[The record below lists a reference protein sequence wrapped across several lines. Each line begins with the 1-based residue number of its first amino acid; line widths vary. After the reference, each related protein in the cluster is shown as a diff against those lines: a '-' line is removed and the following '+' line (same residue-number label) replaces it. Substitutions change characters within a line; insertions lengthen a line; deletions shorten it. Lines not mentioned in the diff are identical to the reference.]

1 MKHRAFTLVEIC
13 ISILL
18 ASIIIYA
25 LTRLLTKG
33 METSTK
39 GAAHL
44 TNVQSTAILLSQ
56 IEDDIQRAI
65 DLSAMDPGSAEPSA
79 KVDILEESGS
89 GLTQTSIIYERE
101 PAGRGMIRK
110 RAPRAGAPEEH
121 TFCRDLMLLDNAFTR
136 VDLPDNRMGFRVYLK
151 VGTPPKGT
159 EIFEVSRFIYCT
171 NHASNSV
178 LTGWQAW

>member
-1 MKHRAFTLVEIC
+1 MNRRAFTLVEIC
-13 ISILL
+13 ISVLL

-25 LTRLLTKG
+25 VTRLLSKG

-56 IEDDIQRAI
+56 IEDDIQRAV
-65 DLSAMDPGSAEPSA
+65 DLSAMGPGAAEPSA
-79 KVDILEESGS
+79 KIDILEESPA
-89 GLTQTSIIYERE
+89 GLTQAAIIYERE
-101 PAGRGMIRK
+101 PTGRGMTRK
-110 RAPRAGAPEEH
+110 RAPKTGTPEEH
-121 TFCRDLMLLDNAFTR
+121 TFCRDLMVLDNAFTR

-151 VGTPPKGT
+151 IGTPPKGT
-159 EIFEVSRFIYCT
+159 EFFEVNRFIYCS